1 MFVFVNIVSASSF
14 FYFSFL
20 KQLNDSVG
28 TLALGHYHDVDVV
41 AAVILG
47 RGTNACYLERTDA
60 IIKFPEL
67 LASSSDMVSII
78 LSPFR

>member
-1 MFVFVNIVSASSF
+1 MFAFVNIVSSSF
-14 FYFSFL
+14 FKYFFL
-20 KQLNDSVG
+20 KQVNDSVG
-28 TLALGHYHDVDVV
+28 TLALGHYHDIDVV